1 MQFSFLTISVRPKY
15 NQLLR
20 PPKYFLPFSH
30 LSTFPPTAVTVQKL
44 ITFYLNHCNRL
55 QIVSLSTVLSLQA
68 YTRIMI
74 HDSQ

>member
-1 MQFSFLTISVRPKY
+1 MQFSFLTILVRPKY

-30 LSTFPPTAVTVQKL
+30 LSTFPPTAITVQKL